1 MVQALFRNFSLPLIK
16 NLRCWQY
23 KGKNNSL
30 ILLLEMA
37 LIQDD
42 QKVNHYFLLQEGTYG
57 FFSRILSSYWMG
69 SYDPGHRD
77 KHLNTA
83 SINLLR

>member
-1 MVQALFRNFSLPLIK
+1 
-16 NLRCWQY
+16 
-23 KGKNNSL
+23 
-30 ILLLEMA
+30 MA

-57 FFSRILSSYWMG
+57 FFSRIMSSYWMG